1 MKTRYKPSVEL
12 GAFLRKWRG
21 EHGDLTMEEAA
32 ERAEGA
38 QALGTIS
45 HAYTFTKSS

>member
-32 ERAEGA
+32 ERAEV
-38 QALGTIS
+38 S
-45 HAYTFTKSS
+45 KST